1 MSVGVFQGHAVDEI
15 LAVVDGLG
23 LDAAQ
28 LHGNSTGSLETVA
41 ARVATT
47 ITAVQVDG
55 ADLPAFEH
63 ESVDIVM
70 LDAAEP
76 GSGAPF
82 EWTAV
87 GDLVDRHRVLLA
99 GGLRPDNVAEAI
111 GLVRRWGVDV
121 ASGVE
126 CASGV
131 KDPELIRRFVSEA
144 RAASG
149 GAPRS

>member
-76 GSGAPF
+76 GR
-82 EWTAV
+82 T
-87 GDLVDRHRVLLA
+87 VD
-99 GGLRPDNVAEAI
+99 DI
-111 GLVRRWGVDV
+111 GT
-121 ASGVE
+121 
-126 CASGV
+126 
-131 KDPELIRRFVSEA
+131 VSEQPLHILDKC
-144 RAASG
+144 R
-149 GAPRS
+149 RSYQIVWMVLYCHRIHPGL